1 MLEPGPAFSRS
12 QGSLWLRESG
22 LVWEKGQTNL
32 SQAQIRICSSGLCPQ
47 GLNQAQVGEG
57 LNLSL
62 PQACS
67 GWGSK
72 AQCGAQQGQ
81 IWGSAKS
88 SPIWG
93 SAGPSLG
100 ISKTQSAAQ
109 QSSTWGSAKPSAGL
123 TAGMSR
129 CWLSVT
135 SQAPGRLLGFFFS
148 TFYYFK
154 ALFQCQLLQTPK
166 ITREG
171 STEGNCC
178 GNCGGIAGGN
188 SVYSSCHGKQ
198 ICSNPR
204 EDTHSTKTMKTPQ
217 TFLHPISQDRIPSS
231 SHPTLIL
238 LEPRGWIRDQ
248 LLTCC
253 WEL

>member
-1 MLEPGPAFSRS
+1 MQRESNKVYNHYPNEQEQEQSRSRLLEPGPAFSRS

-100 ISKTQSAAQ
+100 ISKTQSAAHRAQRGAQ
-109 QSSTWGSAKPSAGL
+109 QSPVQGS
-123 TAGMSR
+123 
-129 CWLSVT
+129 
-135 SQAPGRLLGFFFS
+135 RLG
-148 TFYYFK
+148 
-154 ALFQCQLLQTPK
+154 
-166 ITREG
+166 
-171 STEGNCC
+171 
-178 GNCGGIAGGN
+178 
-188 SVYSSCHGKQ
+188 
-198 ICSNPR
+198 
-204 EDTHSTKTMKTPQ
+204 
-217 TFLHPISQDRIPSS
+217 
-231 SHPTLIL
+231 
-238 LEPRGWIRDQ
+238 
-248 LLTCC
+248 
-253 WEL
+253 